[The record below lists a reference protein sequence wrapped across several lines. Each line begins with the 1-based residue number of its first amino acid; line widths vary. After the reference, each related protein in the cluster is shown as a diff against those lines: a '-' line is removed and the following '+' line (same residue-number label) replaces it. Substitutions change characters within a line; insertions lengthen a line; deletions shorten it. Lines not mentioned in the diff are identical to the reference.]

1 MEKQN
6 SGKRILLKKYL
17 IMGIAVLMALAALTG
32 CGTNKAENTDAA
44 KQTASSETTTQ
55 SSNPASDQRQM
66 NPAVKAAMDVKILQ
80 DNQST
85 AFNTEQKQSLKP
97 ILQELINKS
106 NPTEDYLQEKADAIT
121 AVFTDN
127 QNSYLNDRQ
136 KNASQRTPG
145 GTPPEGTPAEA
156 PPAGTPPEGTTTEG
170 NQTDTNRQGETP
182 GSGPG
187 RQALQPAEVYQQALK
202 AIS

>member
-1 MEKQN
+1 
-6 SGKRILLKKYL
+6 
-17 IMGIAVLMALAALTG
+17 MGIAVLMALAALTG

-55 SSNPASDQRQM
+55 SSNPASDKRQM
-66 NPAVKAAMDVKILQ
+66 NPAVEAAMDVKILQ

-85 AFNTEQKQSLKP
+85 VFDTEQKQSLKS

-106 NPTEDYLQEKADAIT
+106 DPTEDYLQEKADAIT

-127 QNSYLNDRQ
+127 QKSYLDDRQ

-145 GTPPEGTPAEA
+145 GTPPEGTPPEGTPAEA
-156 PPAGTPPEGTTTEG
+156 PPAGTPPAGITTEG
-170 NQTDTNRQGETP
+170 NQTDTNRQGEIP
-182 GSGPG
+182 GSGPE
-187 RQALQPAEVYQQALK
+187 RQTLQPAEVYQQALE